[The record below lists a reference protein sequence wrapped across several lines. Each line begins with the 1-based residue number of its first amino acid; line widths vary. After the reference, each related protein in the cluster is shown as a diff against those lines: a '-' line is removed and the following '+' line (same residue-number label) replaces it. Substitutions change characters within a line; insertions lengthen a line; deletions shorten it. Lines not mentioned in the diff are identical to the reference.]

1 MIRKKILI
9 IQRRS
14 GIGDM
19 CAFLPFIRKII
30 EYRKGSDVYIFTS
43 SRSKADELLEN
54 DPVIKNIVFY
64 ENYKTTKDFIRFLKF
79 NSFNE
84 VFIFHYSFRFFLL
97 CFILRIK
104 KIFIYGLL
112 KRKRNNIIEEAKNF
126 TLKSLKISK
135 LDTIF
140 KCKIYTKDL
149 NIKKKQ
155 EIVIGIGGS
164 GQNKKWPIENFI
176 KLIEMIND
184 YKKSSFL
191 IAGGQDENKEAEE
204 MIGILKDVEII
215 SLCKLNIKS
224 AIDKINSA
232 KLYIGNDTGFMHICG
247 SLGIKSYGLF
257 GDTPTNYV
265 DYNNLITPLIPE
277 NFNKISHDSMAMNKI
292 LVDYVYKKILNNL

>member
-19 CAFLPFIRKII
+19 CAFLPFIRKIS
-30 EYRKGSDVYIFTS
+30 EYRTGSDFYIFTS
-43 SRSKADELLEN
+43 SRSKADELLEY

-84 VFIFHYSFRFFLL
+84 VFIFHYSFRFFFL
-97 CFILRIK
+97 CFISRIK

-112 KRKRNNIIEEAKNF
+112 KRKKNNIIEEAKNF

-135 LDTIF
+135 LDTVF

-191 IAGGQDENKEAEE
+191 IAGGHEENKEAEE
-204 MIGILKDVEII
+204 MIRILKNVEII
-215 SLCKLNIKS
+215 SLCKLNVKS